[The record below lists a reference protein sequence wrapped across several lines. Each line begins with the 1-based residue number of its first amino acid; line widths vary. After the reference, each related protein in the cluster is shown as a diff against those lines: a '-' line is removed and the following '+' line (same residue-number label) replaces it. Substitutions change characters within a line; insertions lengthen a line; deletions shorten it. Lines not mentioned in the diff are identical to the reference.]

1 MTQGQSV
8 CSRIRNARASL
19 DNAERS
25 FRSNQDV
32 RGELDLMLAEAE
44 LENLRRK
51 RGRISWTRHML
62 ALCLS
67 VLVLAA
73 GGLGWWWAS
82 AYGGK
87 TSNAAALQ
95 TAPAA
100 VEKQET
106 ETTNLSVAAG
116 SKSGVENPGNPQK
129 GNGTESGL
137 KQEPVRQDKDT
148 VSGIREPKSTGAS
161 LQLSSGQIHRL
172 VRSGKQ
178 ELGSFR

>member
-87 TSNAAALQ
+87 TSNAAPLH
-95 TAPAA
+95 TVPTV
-100 VEKQET
+100 VEKQEPADIKSSVVAGK
-106 ETTNLSVAAG
+106 NLDTQNSRESQTGSGTAA
-116 SKSGVENPGNPQK
+116 V
-129 GNGTESGL
+129 L
-137 KQEPVRQDKDT
+137 KQDRTAVP
-148 VSGIREPKSTGAS
+148 GIREPGSVGGS
-161 LQLSSGQIHRL
+161 IQLSSGQMRQLI
-172 VRSGKQ
+172 RSGKQ